1 MAERAGVWEVM
12 LGGAFTPYA
21 PEVQT
26 QLEAAWRAGA
36 AEVEVVLRPGAT
48 YVISLRHPMAQRQR
62 ADATKSRACRRVPAH
77 EPADDESG
85 AQREP
90 KRPRHPASEPA
101 PAATTSGSASAS
113 ASALPVDPPLAGARF
128 GFRLNRLHEAWD
140 GLVPAAANRDTV
152 RLSELLSADA
162 LRGVRELHIHN
173 FMVDLDFMLAECPT
187 MLDAGRKVVLLCGD
201 RQPGQTTECAGRVH
215 VLQPPH
221 EPYGTHHSK
230 ARVAVVVVAVSS
242 LLLFYRGCG
251 VAVALL

>member
-1 MAERAGVWEVM
+1 MSRGPLSVGDVAPDFE
-12 LGGAFTPYA
+12 LPSTGGA
-21 PEVQT
+21 
-26 QLEAAWRAGA
+26 
-36 AEVEVVLRPGAT
+36 
-48 YVISLRHPMAQRQR
+48 
-62 ADATKSRACRRVPAH
+62 
-77 EPADDESG
+77 
-85 AQREP
+85 
-90 KRPRHPASEPA
+90 
-101 PAATTSGSASAS
+101 
-113 ASALPVDPPLAGARF
+113 
-128 GFRLNRLHEAWD
+128 
-140 GLVPAAANRDTV
+140 TV